1 MSGSRVERVELPK
14 LFETE
19 VPDARSRATGFGI
32 YLAGFS
38 LDFAQS
44 FLTVS
49 PFLLFGLGMYILY
62 IRSIYFIFWFY
73 SLQ

>member
-14 LFETE
+14 LFKTE
-19 VPDARSRATGFGI
+19 ASDTRSRATGFGI

-38 LDFAQS
+38 LAFAQF

-49 PFLLFGLGMYILY
+49 PIYQKYITYLLV
-62 IRSIYFIFWFY
+62 
-73 SLQ
+73 LQFTVRVYLAS